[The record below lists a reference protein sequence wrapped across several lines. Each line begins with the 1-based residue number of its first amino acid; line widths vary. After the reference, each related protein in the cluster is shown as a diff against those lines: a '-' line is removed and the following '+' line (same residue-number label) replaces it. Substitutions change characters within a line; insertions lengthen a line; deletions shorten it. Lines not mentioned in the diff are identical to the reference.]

1 MKATLHD
8 LASGSATED
17 QGIVLESGLWV
28 PGVVVRE
35 LIEGTDV
42 SIDNTDPARPVIS
55 VTGGGGGAVSDS
67 DIADLINDNTTP
79 SETRAALDALY
90 GGGSS
95 VGVILIE
102 NGDDP
107 ATYSPSVGDLIFEK
121 AVPPTLWDLR
131 SLASLPTG
139 WATRGSVATTFDAA
153 GVAGTFDAGEGFY
166 YTLGGTTPSGTLEA
180 KEVSGS
186 TFAQMVGPLMHNTVT
201 GKGAMTSWYNSPS
214 GALTLAGNSSHQYAG
229 AFTNGG
235 GTPAVPAW
243 FRIRFDHSNGLCYG
257 SRSTDGTTWSAEA
270 TLSYDLAGIT
280 EVGLGSLFGSGT
292 AKFEY
297 LKWSPTGGGGG
308 GLLGWWDG
316 SDVVPF

>member
-1 MKATLHD
+1 MKVTLHD
-8 LASGSATED
+8 LAQSAATD
-17 QGIVLESGLWV
+17 GQVPGWDDTGGLWV
-28 PGVVVRE
+28 PRDVLLGLTSADASVV
-35 LIEGTDV
+35 ITDNGDGTL
-42 SIDNTDPARPVIS
+42 NLAAA
-55 VTGGGGGAVSDS
+55 GGGGGGTA
-67 DIADLINDNTTP
+67 
-79 SETRAALDALY
+79 
-90 GGGSS
+90 
-95 VGVILIE
+95 GVILIE

-107 ATYSPSVGDLIFEK
+107 ADYAPAVNDLIFEK
-121 AVPPTLWDLR
+121 AVPPTFWDLR

-153 GVAGTFDAGEGFY
+153 GVSGTFDAGEGFY

-186 TFAQMVGPLMHNTVT
+186 TFGQMVGPLMHNTVT

-229 AFTNGG
+229 GFTNGG
-235 GTPAVPAW
+235 GTPALPAW